1 MKTSL
6 VLSVLVVA
14 LFAGSTSSF
23 AQNFGNYPQA
33 YGDALASRE
42 YTLGW
47 LYSPPYRPFSGYG
60 LGYQSYQVLGPIPR
74 RAARARYRGQM
85 ELPPEQE
92 R

>member
-42 YTLGW
+42 YLLGW
-47 LYSPPYRPFSGYG
+47 LNSPPYSPFSGYG
-60 LGYQSYQVLGPIPR
+60 LGYQRYQVPGPIPR
-74 RAARARYRGQM
+74 RAARAHYREQM
-85 ELPPEQE
+85 ELPPERE